1 MHRGSSTQFN
11 IQAMGSI
18 QLCKMLKD
26 RDVLS
31 KPIITEIYNRALF
44 LLQTED
50 ARYNRLQFDARG
62 LATILYQFAKLNYV
76 IGHEFIYSWT
86 NKAINLMDEFNSQG
100 LTNSLWALG
109 RLEIHPQAQFIEA
122 WIHHA
127 TKTIDKFNSQ
137 DLSNSLWALGR
148 LEIHPSNQFIQ
159 AWIHHTT
166 KSIEKFN
173 TQDLSNSIWA
183 LGRLEIHPSDQFI
196 QAWIHHATKSIEKF
210 NTQELANSIWA
221 LGRLEIHPSDQFIQA
236 WIHHATKSIENF
248 NTQGLAN
255 SILALGRLEIQPQDT
270 FIQAW
275 IHHATKSIEKFNTQD
290 LSNSIWA
297 LGRLEIH
304 PSGSFIKAW
313 IHHATKS
320 IEKFNTQDLSN
331 SLWALGRLEIHPSDQ
346 FIQAWIHHATKSIED
361 FNPQDLSNSIYGIF
375 TLNVLCNSKIKVP
388 QQFISAVNQNIE
400 LFDENIEDIG
410 QILKAHYYFG
420 KQGVGILTSQ
430 NRQLL
435 EKKFKTKLTPCHT
448 SNLQLNVLKVVKK
461 VLAQHTVKSEYH
473 IKQITSSVDI
483 FIKEKNTV
491 IQVDGPC
498 HFDDNNAPNFSTRLN
513 TELLKSYGYIV
524 HRIPYWVWNK
534 LKTNTA
540 KEEYICE
547 LICTDEFVS
556 QSETLEEVFYDA
568 QENIPEQST
577 SEILPHSESQVSDDV
592 FYDAYEYIPQD
603 LLTHESSFHY
613 DMQALGNIGSS
624 DFETR
629 SL

>member
-1 MHRGSSTQFN
+1 
-11 IQAMGSI
+11 
-18 QLCKMLKD
+18 MLKD

-76 IGHEFIYSWT
+76 IGSEFIEAWT
-86 NKAINLMDEFNSQG
+86 NQAINLMDEFSSQG
-100 LTNSLWALG
+100 FANSLWALG
-109 RLEIHPQAQFIEA
+109 RLKIQPQASFIDA
-122 WIHHA
+122 WTNQA
-127 TKTIDKFNSQ
+127 TKTIGKFNPQ
-137 DLSNSLWALGR
+137 ELANSLWA
-148 LEIHPSNQFIQ
+148 F
-159 AWIHHTT
+159 
-166 KSIEKFN
+166 
-173 TQDLSNSIWA
+173 
-183 LGRLEIHPSDQFI
+183 GRLEIHPSDQFI
-196 QAWIHHATKSIEKF
+196 KAWTNQAINLMDEFSSQGFANSLWALGRLKIQPQASFIDAWTNQATKTIGKF
-210 NTQELANSIWA
+210 NPQELANSLWA
-221 LGRLEIHPSDQFIQA
+221 FGRLEIHPSDQ
-236 WIHHATKSIENF
+236 
-248 NTQGLAN
+248 
-255 SILALGRLEIQPQDT
+255 
-270 FIQAW
+270 
-275 IHHATKSIEKFNTQD
+275 
-290 LSNSIWA
+290 
-297 LGRLEIH
+297 
-304 PSGSFIKAW
+304 FIKAW

-320 IEKFNTQDLSN
+320 IDKFNSQNLAN
-331 SLWALGRLEIHPSDQ
+331 SLWALGLLEIHPSDQ
-346 FIQAWIHHATKSIED
+346 FIKAWIHYSIKTIDKFNPQELANSLWALGLLEIHPSDQFIEAWIHHSIKTID
-361 FNPQDLSNSIYGIF
+361 NFNLQGLANSIYGIF
-375 TLNVLCNSKIKVP
+375 ILNVLCNSKIKVP
-388 QQFISAVNQNIE
+388 QLFISAVNQNIE
-400 LFDENIEDIG
+400 LFDANIEDIG

-435 EKKFKTKLTPCHT
+435 EKKFKTKLTPCYT

-461 VLAQHTVKSEYH
+461 VLAQHTVKSEYY

-491 IQVDGPC
+491 IQVDGPS

-534 LKTNTA
+534 LKTNIA

-556 QSETLEEVFYDA
+556 QSEMLEEIFYDA
-568 QENIPEQST
+568 QEHIPEQST

-603 LLTHESSFHY
+603 LLTHESSSHY

>member
-1 MHRGSSTQFN
+1 
-11 IQAMGSI
+11 
-18 QLCKMLKD
+18 MLKD

-50 ARYNRLQFDARG
+50 ARYNKLQFDARG

-76 IGHEFIYSWT
+76 IGSEFIEAWT
-86 NKAINLMDEFNSQG
+86 NQAINLMDEFNSQE
-100 LTNSLWALG
+100 LTNSLWAFGRLKIQPQASFIDAWTNQAINLMDEFNSQDLSNSIWGFGWLEIQPQASFIDAWTNQATKTIGKFNPQELANSLWALGRLEIQPQALFIDAWTNQATKTIDQFNHQNLANSLWALGRLEIQPQASFIEAWTNQAINLMDEFNSQDLSNSIWGFGRLKIQPQASFIGAWIHQATKTIDKFNSQDLANSLWALG
-109 RLEIHPQAQFIEA
+109 RLEIHPQASFIEA

-127 TKTIDKFNSQ
+127 TKIIDKFN
-137 DLSNSLWALGR
+137 
-148 LEIHPSNQFIQ
+148 H
-159 AWIHHTT
+159 
-166 KSIEKFN
+166 
-173 TQDLSNSIWA
+173 
-183 LGRLEIHPSDQFI
+183 
-196 QAWIHHATKSIEKF
+196 
-210 NTQELANSIWA
+210 QELANSI
-221 LGRLEIHPSDQFIQA
+221 
-236 WIHHATKSIENF
+236 
-248 NTQGLAN
+248 
-255 SILALGRLEIQPQDT
+255 
-270 FIQAW
+270 
-275 IHHATKSIEKFNTQD
+275 
-290 LSNSIWA
+290 
-297 LGRLEIH
+297 
-304 PSGSFIKAW
+304 
-313 IHHATKS
+313 
-320 IEKFNTQDLSN
+320 
-331 SLWALGRLEIHPSDQ
+331 
-346 FIQAWIHHATKSIED
+346 
-361 FNPQDLSNSIYGIF
+361 YGIL

-388 QQFISAVNQNIE
+388 QLFISAVNQNIE

-435 EKKFKTKLTPCHT
+435 EKKFKTKLTPYHT
-448 SNLQLNVLKVVKK
+448 SNLHLNVLEVVKK
-461 VLAQHTVKSEYH
+461 VLAQHTVKSEHY

-491 IQVDGPC
+491 IQVDGPY
-498 HFDDNNAPNFSTRLN
+498 HFDDNNALNFSTRLN

-524 HRIPYWVWNK
+524 HRIPYWVWDK
-534 LKTNTA
+534 LTD
-540 KEEYICE
+540 KEEYICK

-556 QSETLEEVFYDA
+556 KSEMLEEMFYDA

-603 LLTHESSFHY
+603 LLTHESLSHY
-613 DMQALGNIGSS
+613 DMQALGNIDFP

>member
-50 ARYNRLQFDARG
+50 ARYNRVQFDARG

-76 IGHEFIYSWT
+76 IGSEFIDAWT
-86 NKAINLMDEFNSQG
+86 NKAINLMDDFN
-100 LTNSLWALG
+100 
-109 RLEIHPQAQFIEA
+109 PQELA
-122 WIHHA
+122 
-127 TKTIDKFNSQ
+127 
-137 DLSNSLWALGR
+137 
-148 LEIHPSNQFIQ
+148 
-159 AWIHHTT
+159 
-166 KSIEKFN
+166 
-173 TQDLSNSIWA
+173 NSIWA
-183 LGRLEIHPSDQFI
+183 LGRLEIHSSDQFI
-196 QAWIHHATKSIEKF
+196 NAWIHHATKTIDNF
-210 NTQELANSIWA
+210 NPQNLANSIWA
-221 LGRLEIHPSDQFIQA
+221 LGRLEIHPSDQFIKAWIHHSTKTIDHFTPQNLANSIWALGRLDIHPSDQFIKA
-236 WIHHATKSIENF
+236 WIHHATKTIDNF
-248 NTQGLAN
+248 NPQGLAN
-255 SILALGRLEIQPQDT
+255 SILALGRLEI
-270 FIQAW
+270 
-275 IHHATKSIEKFNTQD
+275 
-290 LSNSIWA
+290 
-297 LGRLEIH
+297 H
-304 PSGSFIKAW
+304 PSYQFIKAW
-313 IHHATKS
+313 IHHATKTIDNFTTQNLANS
-320 IEKFNTQDLSN
+320 IWAFGRLKIHPSDQFINAWIHHSTKTIDNFNPQELAN
-331 SLWALGRLEIHPSDQ
+331 SVLAFGRLEIHPSDQ
-346 FIQAWIHHATKSIED
+346 FINAWIHHATKTID
-361 FNPQDLSNSIYGIF
+361 NFNPQGLANSIWALGQLEIYPSDQFINAWIHHATKTIDNFSLQELANSIYGIF

-400 LFDENIEDIG
+400 LFDENNECIS

-435 EKKFKTKLTPCHT
+435 EKKFKTKLTPYHT
-448 SNLQLNVLKVVKK
+448 SNLHLNVLKVVKK
-461 VLAQHTVKSEYH
+461 VLAQHTVKSEHY

-498 HFDDNNAPNFSTRLN
+498 HFDDNNALNFSTRLN

-524 HRIPYWVWNK
+524 HRIPYWVWDK
-534 LKTNTA
+534 LTD
-540 KEEYICE
+540 KEEYICK

-556 QSETLEEVFYDA
+556 KSEMLEEMFYDA

-603 LLTHESSFHY
+603 LLTHESLSHY
-613 DMQALGNIGSS
+613 DMQALGNIDFP

>member
-76 IGHEFIYSWT
+76 IGWEFIEAWT
-86 NKAINLMDEFNSQG
+86 NQAINLMDEFSSQG
-100 LTNSLWALG
+100 LANSLWALG
-109 RLEIHPQAQFIEA
+109 RLKIQPQASFIDAWTNQATKTIGKFNPQELANSIWALGRLEIKPQAPFIDAWTNQATKTIDHFTSQGLGNSIWALGRLEIKPQAPFIEAWIHHATKTIDKFNPQELTNSIWALGRLEIKPQAPFIEA

-137 DLSNSLWALGR
+137 NLA
-148 LEIHPSNQFIQ
+148 
-159 AWIHHTT
+159 
-166 KSIEKFN
+166 
-173 TQDLSNSIWA
+173 NSIWGFG
-183 LGRLEIHPSDQFI
+183 LLEIHPSDQFI
-196 QAWIHHATKSIEKF
+196 EAWIHHSIKTIDKF
-210 NTQELANSIWA
+210 NTQELANSIWGFG
-221 LGRLEIHPSDQFIQA
+221 LLEIHPSDQFI
-236 WIHHATKSIENF
+236 E
-248 NTQGLAN
+248 
-255 SILALGRLEIQPQDT
+255 
-270 FIQAW
+270 
-275 IHHATKSIEKFNTQD
+275 
-290 LSNSIWA
+290 
-297 LGRLEIH
+297 
-304 PSGSFIKAW
+304 
-313 IHHATKS
+313 
-320 IEKFNTQDLSN
+320 
-331 SLWALGRLEIHPSDQ
+331 
-346 FIQAWIHHATKSIED
+346 AWIHHATKSIED

-375 TLNVLCNSKIKVP
+375 ILNVLCNSKIKVP
-388 QQFISAVNQNIE
+388 QQFISAVNKNIE
-400 LFDENIEDIG
+400 LFDENIEGIS
-410 QILKAHYYFG
+410 QILKTHYYFG

-448 SNLQLNVLKVVKK
+448 SNFQLNVLKVVKK
-461 VLAQHTVKSEYH
+461 VLAQHTVKSEYY

-491 IQVDGPC
+491 IQVDGPS

-524 HRIPYWVWNK
+524 HRIPYWVWDK
-534 LKTNTA
+534 LTD
-540 KEEYICE
+540 KEEYICK

-556 QSETLEEVFYDA
+556 KSEMLEEMFYDA

-603 LLTHESSFHY
+603 LLTHDSSFHY
-613 DMQALGNIGSS
+613 DMQALGSIGSS

>member
-50 ARYNRLQFDARG
+50 ARYNRVQFDARG

-76 IGHEFIYSWT
+76 IGSEFIEAWT
-86 NKAINLMDEFNSQG
+86 NKAINLMDEFN
-100 LTNSLWALG
+100 
-109 RLEIHPQAQFIEA
+109 PQELA
-122 WIHHA
+122 
-127 TKTIDKFNSQ
+127 
-137 DLSNSLWALGR
+137 
-148 LEIHPSNQFIQ
+148 
-159 AWIHHTT
+159 
-166 KSIEKFN
+166 
-173 TQDLSNSIWA
+173 NSIWA
-183 LGRLEIHPSDQFI
+183 FGRLEIHPSDQFI
-196 QAWIHHATKSIEKF
+196 QAWIHHATKTIDNF
-210 NTQELANSIWA
+210 NTQGLANSIWA
-221 LGRLEIHPSDQFIQA
+221 FGRLEIHPSDQFIQA
-236 WIHHATKSIENF
+236 WIHHATKTIDNF

-255 SILALGRLEIQPQDT
+255 SILALGQ
-270 FIQAW
+270 
-275 IHHATKSIEKFNTQD
+275 
-290 LSNSIWA
+290 
-297 LGRLEIH
+297 
-304 PSGSFIKAW
+304 
-313 IHHATKS
+313 
-320 IEKFNTQDLSN
+320 
-331 SLWALGRLEIHPSDQ
+331 LEIHPSDQ
-346 FIQAWIHHATKSIED
+346 FIQAWIHHATKTIDNFNTQNLANSIWAFGQLEIHPSD
-361 FNPQDLSNSIYGIF
+361 QFIQAWIHHATKTIDNFNTQNLANSIWAFGQLEIHPSDQFIQAWIHHATKTIDNFSLQELANSIYGIF

-491 IQVDGPC
+491 IQVDGPS

-534 LKTNTA
+534 LKTNIA

-547 LICTDEFVS
+547 LICTDEFVY

-624 DFETR
+624 DFETH

>member
-50 ARYNRLQFDARG
+50 ARYNRVQFDARG

-76 IGHEFIYSWT
+76 IGSEFIDAWT
-86 NKAINLMDEFNSQG
+86 NKAINLMDDFN
-100 LTNSLWALG
+100 
-109 RLEIHPQAQFIEA
+109 PQELA
-122 WIHHA
+122 
-127 TKTIDKFNSQ
+127 
-137 DLSNSLWALGR
+137 
-148 LEIHPSNQFIQ
+148 
-159 AWIHHTT
+159 
-166 KSIEKFN
+166 
-173 TQDLSNSIWA
+173 NSIWA
-183 LGRLEIHPSDQFI
+183 FGRLEIHPSDQFI
-196 QAWIHHATKSIEKF
+196 QAWIHHATKTIDNF
-210 NTQELANSIWA
+210 NTQNLANSIWA
-221 LGRLEIHPSDQFIQA
+221 FGRLEIHPSDQFIQA
-236 WIHHATKSIENF
+236 WIHHATKTIDNF

-255 SILALGRLEIQPQDT
+255 SI
-270 FIQAW
+270 
-275 IHHATKSIEKFNTQD
+275 
-290 LSNSIWA
+290 WA
-297 LGRLEIH
+297 
-304 PSGSFIKAW
+304 F
-313 IHHATKS
+313 
-320 IEKFNTQDLSN
+320 
-331 SLWALGRLEIHPSDQ
+331 GRLEIHPSDQ
-346 FIQAWIHHATKSIED
+346 FIQAWIHHATKTIDNFNTQGLANSILALGQLEIHPSYQFINAWIHHATKTID
-361 FNPQDLSNSIYGIF
+361 NFNTQNLANSIWAFGQLEIHPSDQFIQAWIHHATKTIDNFSLQELANSIYGIF

-491 IQVDGPC
+491 IQVDGPS

-534 LKTNTA
+534 LKTNIA

-547 LICTDEFVS
+547 LICTDEFVY

-624 DFETR
+624 DFETH

>member
-1 MHRGSSTQFN
+1 MHRRSNRQFN

-18 QLCKMLKD
+18 QLCQTLRD

-31 KPIITEIYNRALF
+31 GTIITEIYNRALF

-76 IGHEFIYSWT
+76 IGSEFIDAWT

-109 RLEIHPQAQFIEA
+109 RLEIHPQAQFMEA

-127 TKTIDKFNSQ
+127 TKTIDKFNSQELANSLWALGRLEIHPQAQFMEAWIHHAIKTIDHFTTQGLANSLWALGRLEIHPQAQFMEAWIHHATKTIDHFTTQDLSNSLWALGRLEIHPQTSFMEAWIHHATKTIDHFTSQ

-148 LEIHPSNQFIQ
+148 LEIHPQTSFM
-159 AWIHHTT
+159 
-166 KSIEKFN
+166 E
-173 TQDLSNSIWA
+173 
-183 LGRLEIHPSDQFI
+183 
-196 QAWIHHATKSIEKF
+196 AWIHHATKTIDHFTS
-210 NTQELANSIWA
+210 
-221 LGRLEIHPSDQFIQA
+221 
-236 WIHHATKSIENF
+236 
-248 NTQGLAN
+248 
-255 SILALGRLEIQPQDT
+255 
-270 FIQAW
+270 
-275 IHHATKSIEKFNTQD
+275 
-290 LSNSIWA
+290 
-297 LGRLEIH
+297 
-304 PSGSFIKAW
+304 
-313 IHHATKS
+313 
-320 IEKFNTQDLSN
+320 QDLSN
-331 SLWALGRLEIHPSDQ
+331 SLWALGRLEIHPQTS
-346 FIQAWIHHATKSIED
+346 FMEAWIHHATKTIDHFTS
-361 FNPQDLSNSIYGIF
+361 QGLANSIYGIF
-375 TLNVLCNSKIKVP
+375 ILNVLCDSKIKVP
-388 QQFISAVNQNIE
+388 QQFISAVNKNIE
-400 LFDENIEDIG
+400 LFDENIEGIS

-430 NRQLL
+430 NRQFL

-461 VLAQHTVKSEYH
+461 VLAQHLVKSEHY

-483 FIKEKNTV
+483 FIKDKNTV

-498 HFDDNNAPNFSTRLN
+498 HFDDNNAPNISTRLN

-534 LKTNTA
+534 LRTNTD
-540 KEEYICE
+540 KEKYICE
-547 LICTDEFVS
+547 LICTDKSVS
-556 QSETLEEVFYDA
+556 QSEMLEEIFYDA
-568 QENIPEQST
+568 QEHIPEQST
-577 SEILPHSESQVSDDV
+577 SEILPHSESQISDDDV

-603 LLTHESSFHY
+603 PLTHESSSHY

>member
-1 MHRGSSTQFN
+1 
-11 IQAMGSI
+11 
-18 QLCKMLKD
+18 MLKD

-76 IGHEFIYSWT
+76 IGHEFIYAWT
-86 NKAINLMDEFNSQG
+86 NKAINLMDEFNS
-100 LTNSLWALG
+100 
-109 RLEIHPQAQFIEA
+109 
-122 WIHHA
+122 
-127 TKTIDKFNSQ
+127 
-137 DLSNSLWALGR
+137 
-148 LEIHPSNQFIQ
+148 
-159 AWIHHTT
+159 
-166 KSIEKFN
+166 
-173 TQDLSNSIWA
+173 
-183 LGRLEIHPSDQFI
+183 
-196 QAWIHHATKSIEKF
+196 
-210 NTQELANSIWA
+210 
-221 LGRLEIHPSDQFIQA
+221 
-236 WIHHATKSIENF
+236 
-248 NTQGLAN
+248 
-255 SILALGRLEIQPQDT
+255 
-270 FIQAW
+270 
-275 IHHATKSIEKFNTQD
+275 
-290 LSNSIWA
+290 
-297 LGRLEIH
+297 
-304 PSGSFIKAW
+304 
-313 IHHATKS
+313 
-320 IEKFNTQDLSN
+320 QDLSN

-346 FIQAWIHHATKSIED
+346 FINAWIHHATKTIDHFTPQNLANSIWAFGRLKIHPSD
-361 FNPQDLSNSIYGIF
+361 QFINAWIHHATKTIDNFNPQELANSVLAFGRLEIHSSDQFINAWIHHATKIIDNFNPQGLANSILALGQLEIHPSDQFINAWIHHATKTIDNFSLQELANSIYGIF
-375 TLNVLCNSKIKVP
+375 TLNVLCNSKIKLP
-388 QQFISAVNQNIE
+388 QLFISAVNQNIE

-435 EKKFKTKLTPCHT
+435 EKKFKTKLTPYHT
-448 SNLQLNVLKVVKK
+448 SNLHLNVLKVVKK
-461 VLAQHTVKSEYH
+461 VLAQHTVKSEHY

-498 HFDDNNAPNFSTRLN
+498 HFDDNNALNFSTRLN

-524 HRIPYWVWNK
+524 HRIPYWVWDK
-534 LKTNTA
+534 LRTNTD

-603 LLTHESSFHY
+603 LLTHESSSHY

>member
-1 MHRGSSTQFN
+1 
-11 IQAMGSI
+11 
-18 QLCKMLKD
+18 MLKD

-76 IGHEFIYSWT
+76 IGSEFIEAWK
-86 NKAINLMDEFNSQG
+86 NQAINLMDEFSSQG
-100 LTNSLWALG
+100 LANSIWALG
-109 RLEIHPQAQFIEA
+109 RLKIQPQTSFIDAWTNQATKTIDHFTSQGLGNSLWAFGRLEIKPQAPFIEAWIHHSIKTIDKFNPQELTNSIWAFGLLEIHPSDQFIKA

-137 DLSNSLWALGR
+137 NLANSLWAFGR
-148 LEIHPSNQFIQ
+148 LEIKPQAPFIE
-159 AWIHHTT
+159 AWIHH
-166 KSIEKFN
+166 SIKTIDKFN
-173 TQDLSNSIWA
+173 PQELANSIWA
-183 LGRLEIHPSDQFI
+183 FGLLEIHPSDQFI
-196 QAWIHHATKSIEKF
+196 EAWIHHATKSI
-210 NTQELANSIWA
+210 
-221 LGRLEIHPSDQFIQA
+221 D
-236 WIHHATKSIENF
+236 NF
-248 NTQGLAN
+248 NLQGLAN
-255 SILALGRLEIQPQDT
+255 SI
-270 FIQAW
+270 
-275 IHHATKSIEKFNTQD
+275 
-290 LSNSIWA
+290 
-297 LGRLEIH
+297 
-304 PSGSFIKAW
+304 
-313 IHHATKS
+313 
-320 IEKFNTQDLSN
+320 
-331 SLWALGRLEIHPSDQ
+331 
-346 FIQAWIHHATKSIED
+346 
-361 FNPQDLSNSIYGIF
+361 YGIF
-375 TLNVLCNSKIKVP
+375 ILNVLCNSKIKVP
-388 QQFISAVNQNIE
+388 QQFISAVNKNIE
-400 LFDENIEDIG
+400 LFDENIEGIS

-448 SNLQLNVLKVVKK
+448 SNFQLNVLKVVKK
-461 VLAQHTVKSEYH
+461 VLAQHTVKSEYY

-491 IQVDGPC
+491 IQVDGPS

-524 HRIPYWVWNK
+524 HRIPYWAWDK
-534 LKTNTA
+534 LTD
-540 KEEYICE
+540 KEEYICK

-556 QSETLEEVFYDA
+556 QSEMLEEMFYDA

-577 SEILPHSESQVSDDV
+577 SEILPHSESQISDDDV

-603 LLTHESSFHY
+603 PLTHESLSHY
-613 DMQALGNIGSS
+613 DMQALGNIDFP

>member
-1 MHRGSSTQFN
+1 
-11 IQAMGSI
+11 
-18 QLCKMLKD
+18 MLKD

-76 IGHEFIYSWT
+76 IGWEFIEAWT
-86 NKAINLMDEFNSQG
+86 NKAINLMDEFN
-100 LTNSLWALG
+100 
-109 RLEIHPQAQFIEA
+109 P
-122 WIHHA
+122 
-127 TKTIDKFNSQ
+127 
-137 DLSNSLWALGR
+137 
-148 LEIHPSNQFIQ
+148 
-159 AWIHHTT
+159 
-166 KSIEKFN
+166 
-173 TQDLSNSIWA
+173 
-183 LGRLEIHPSDQFI
+183 
-196 QAWIHHATKSIEKF
+196 
-210 NTQELANSIWA
+210 QELANSIWA
-221 LGRLEIHPSDQFIQA
+221 LGRLEIHPSDQFINA
-236 WIHHATKSIENF
+236 WTNKAINLMDEF
-248 NTQGLAN
+248 NPQNLAN
-255 SILALGRLEIQPQDT
+255 SI
-270 FIQAW
+270 
-275 IHHATKSIEKFNTQD
+275 
-290 LSNSIWA
+290 
-297 LGRLEIH
+297 
-304 PSGSFIKAW
+304 
-313 IHHATKS
+313 
-320 IEKFNTQDLSN
+320 
-331 SLWALGRLEIHPSDQ
+331 WALGRLEIHPSDQ
-346 FIQAWIHHATKSIED
+346 FINAWIHHATKTIDNFNTQGLANSIWALGRLEIHPSDQFIKAWIHHATKTIDNFNTQGLANSIWALGQLEIHPSYQFIKAWIHHATKTIDNFNTQNLANSIWALGQLEIHPSYQFIQAWIHHATKTIDNFSLQE
-361 FNPQDLSNSIYGIF
+361 LANSIYGIF

-461 VLAQHTVKSEYH
+461 VLAQHTVKSEYY

-491 IQVDGPC
+491 IQVDGPS

-513 TELLKSYGYIV
+513 TELLKSYGYLV

-534 LKTNTA
+534 LKTNIA

-577 SEILPHSESQVSDDV
+577 SEILPHSESQISDDV

-603 LLTHESSFHY
+603 PLTHDSSFHY
-613 DMQALGNIGSS
+613 DMQALGNICSS
-624 DFETR
+624 DFETC